1 MLRHFDAQLRGQTR
15 SEILRLQQLLG
26 ITTIYVTHD
35 QVEAM
40 TMGERIAVISNGVL
54 QQVGTPSEL
63 YNDPLNVFVAAFMG
77 TPGMNFASAKVRD
90 GSVEVSGRTFR
101 LTGRE
106 RHAAAQGADR
116 EVLIGF
122 RPEDLQ
128 LDGEGHSGEIRIS
141 ARIEA
146 VEYLGREE
154 LLRGRAIGERIVA
167 LVPSGTNV
175 RVGDDVHFAA
185 RVWDDVTAETA
196 GPSSGAS
203 IPAHSIQRLVMG
215 DAIDEIIRA
224 GHRNRAEGRLVSVQA
239 VFDRP

>member
-1 MLRHFDAQLRGQTR
+1 
-15 SEILRLQQLLG
+15 
-26 ITTIYVTHD
+26 
-35 QVEAM
+35 
-40 TMGERIAVISNGVL
+40 
-54 QQVGTPSEL
+54 
-63 YNDPLNVFVAAFMG
+63 
-77 TPGMNFASAKVRD
+77 PGMNFASAKVRD
-90 GSVEVSGRTFR
+90 GNVEVSGRTFR

-175 RVGDDVHFAA
+175 RVGDDVHFAVPPEKLHLFDPYTKQSLAALSVDEHGVGGQHEEGHVGGPPAPSGCGGPRA
-185 RVWDDVTAETA
+185 RLRAVTVVLAEPA
-196 GPSSGAS
+196 LGGGLPARGAAAR
-203 IPAHSIQRLVMG
+203 P
-215 DAIDEIIRA
+215 RA
-224 GHRNRAEGRLVSVQA
+224 GAAGVPGGREGVHRRRQAE
-239 VFDRP
+239 